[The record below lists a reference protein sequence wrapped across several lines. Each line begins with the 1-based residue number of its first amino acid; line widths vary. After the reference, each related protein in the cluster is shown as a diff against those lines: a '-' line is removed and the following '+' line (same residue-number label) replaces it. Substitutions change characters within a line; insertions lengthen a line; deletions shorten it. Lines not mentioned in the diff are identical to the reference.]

1 MFTIAQLTEF
11 LGWAS
16 ILNLGYLLLAALLVI
31 VFKRPV
37 MGIHKLFFK
46 LDDATM
52 ELKYFEFLSHYK
64 VATFVFTVI
73 PYLALKIMA

>member
-16 ILNLGYLLLAALLVI
+16 IMNLSFLFLAALLLML
-31 VFKRPV
+31 FKKPV
-37 MGIHKLFFK
+37 MAIHKKFFN

-52 ELKYFEFLSHYK
+52 QLKYFEFLSHYK

>member
-16 ILNLGYLLLAALLVI
+16 VLNFGYLLIASLLLVL
-31 VFKRPV
+31 FKKPV
-37 MGIHKLFFK
+37 ICIHKKFFN
-46 LDDATM
+46 LDDTTI
-52 ELKYFEFLSHYK
+52 EQKYFEFLSNYK
-64 VATFVFTVI
+64 VAAFIFTVI

>member
-16 ILNLGYLLLAALLVI
+16 ILNLGYLLLATLMV
-31 VFKRPV
+31 VGFKRPV
-37 MGIHKLFFK
+37 MSVHKLFFK
-46 LDDATM
+46 LDDASM

-64 VATFVFTVI
+64 VATFVLTVI

>member
-11 LGWAS
+11 LGWAVV
-16 ILNLGYLLLAALLVI
+16 LNFAYLLLVAVVLIL
-31 VFKRPV
+31 FKRPLIA
-37 MGIHKLFFK
+37 IHKTFFK
-46 LDDATM
+46 LDDSTM